1 MTIPHHMQNWSSTAA
16 SEEESQYNKFSY
28 WESKICCYLPHESY
42 KCRPGASW
50 IFQNKVF
57 IQQQVYPYSSSKE
70 TDVMLQPDL
79 ACQRTPYSSHPATLS
94 LSFKNAVRSSR
105 KASSANE
112 GEKKVGNS
120 SLREACVMFE
130 KKVNEFPLSPF
141 STECRT
147 VLPRG
152 LQGHYHVHHW

>member
-16 SEEESQYNKFSY
+16 SEEESQYNKYSY
-28 WESKICCYLPHESY
+28 WELKICCYLPHESY

-94 LSFKNAVRSSR
+94 LSFKRAVRSSS
-105 KASSANE
+105 KAVQESCFKCKWR
-112 GEKKVGNS
+112 GKKGGQLLVER
-120 SLREACVMFE
+120 SLCYVWKESE
-130 KKVNEFPLSPF
+130 WIPTFPLF
-141 STECRT
+141 YRM
-147 VLPRG
+147 
-152 LQGHYHVHHW
+152 